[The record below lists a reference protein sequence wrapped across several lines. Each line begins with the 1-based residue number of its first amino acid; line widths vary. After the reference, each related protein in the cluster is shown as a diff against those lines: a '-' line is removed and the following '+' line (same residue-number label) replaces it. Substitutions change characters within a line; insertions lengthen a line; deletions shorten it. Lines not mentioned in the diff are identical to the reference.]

1 MLQNGIDRANP
12 IIGGFEA
19 WLAAGYPVEP

>member
-1 MLQNGIDRANP
+1 MVENGISRANP

-19 WLAAGYPVEP
+19 WLDAGYPTEP

>member
-1 MLQNGIDRANP
+1 MLQNGISRANP

>member
-1 MLQNGIDRANP
+1 MIQNGISRANP

-19 WLAAGYPVEP
+19 WLDAEYPTEP